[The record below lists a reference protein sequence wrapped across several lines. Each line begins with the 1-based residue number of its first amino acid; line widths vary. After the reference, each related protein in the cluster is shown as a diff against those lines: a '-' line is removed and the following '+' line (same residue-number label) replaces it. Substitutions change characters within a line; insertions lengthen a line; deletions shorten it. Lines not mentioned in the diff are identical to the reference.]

1 MTRAAEGSAS
11 GSGRRIVSIIL
22 PRSPHRRGRR
32 QLVGATV
39 DAVPPRPG
47 ATAAT
52 RGLRSIEAARPGL
65 SARDLRPAAFT
76 FALIDAQIWFLGLWI
91 ASALRVESP
100 ALSASFTL
108 QGDATPFYG
117 LLLCAG
123 SAVLLYTVLAR
134 LLRLHQGRH
143 LVGSFDEL
151 LPLAGLIAAVAAVL
165 TIANVFV
172 PAQIFPRTVPLIAA
186 PIVLVLAGTV
196 RASLRLVSD
205 RGSRHLGDEAARR
218 TLIVGAGE
226 VGRALADSMRRDPS
240 SVWTPVAFLDD
251 DPRKRYLRHAGI
263 GVQGT
268 TAHLAEVAHDLD
280 ADVLVIATTVITGE
294 QVSSLTAEATEL
306 GLCVRIVPPLGE
318 LIDGVSHRDLR
329 AIEPQDLLGRRQVET
344 DLSTI
349 STLLAGKT
357 VLVTGAGG
365 SIGSELCRQ
374 IAGFAPKEL
383 VMLDRDESALHA
395 LLLSMGGT
403 ADLGN
408 ENMELADI
416 RDASRI
422 DAVFARHRP
431 QVVFHAAALKHVNML
446 EKCPDEAYKTNV
458 LGTHNVLE
466 AAHRHGVDHFV
477 NISTDKAADPHNVLG
492 LSKRIAEGLTA
503 RKARSAADGTWLSVR
518 FGNVLATRGSVV
530 HTFIAQI
537 ERGGPVTVTDPGVTR
552 YFMTVSEAVQL
563 VLQAAVVGES
573 GKALVLDMGEP
584 VPIVH
589 LAEQLIEASGK
600 DVEIVYSG
608 LRPGEKLHEVL
619 FASGENS
626 TTTSHPLITG
636 VPVTA
641 VDRQDIPD
649 PTDMTRSTQFLDA
662 MTTVCGSMSTPV
674 ALGA

>member
-1 MTRAAEGSAS
+1 M
-11 GSGRRIVSIIL
+11 SIISSRGL
-22 PRSPHRRGRR
+22 RRRVRRPLLGTVTPESP
-32 QLVGATV
+32 LDV
-39 DAVPPRPG
+39 DASV
-47 ATAAT
+47 AT
-52 RGLRSIEAARPGL
+52 RGRHAIEAALPGL
-65 SARDLRPAAFT
+65 ASRDLRPAAIT

-91 ASALRVESP
+91 ASALRLESP

-108 QGDATPFYG
+108 QGHATPFFG

-134 LLRLHQGRH
+134 PLRLHQGRH
-143 LVGSFDEL
+143 LVGSFEEL
-151 LPLAGLIAAVAAVL
+151 LPLTALIAVVAAVM
-165 TIANVFV
+165 TAANVLV

-196 RASLRLVSD
+196 RAGLRVVAD
-205 RGSRHLGDEAARR
+205 RDARR
-218 TLIVGAGE
+218 LPGGSAQRALIVGAGD

-240 SVWTPVAFLDD
+240 SVWEPVAFLDD
-251 DPRKRYLRHAGI
+251 DPRKRYLRHGGI
-263 GVQGT
+263 SVLGT
-268 TAHLAEVAHDLD
+268 TAQLAEVVHRT
-280 ADVLVIATTVITGE
+280 DVDVVVIATTVISGE
-294 QVSSLTAEATEL
+294 QVAALTAEAKAL
-306 GLCVRIVPPLGE
+306 GLGVRIVPPLGE

-416 RDASRI
+416 RDAGRL

-503 RKARSAADGTWLSVR
+503 RKARAAGDGTWLSVR
-518 FGNVLATRGSVV
+518 FGNVLATRGSVI

-537 ERGGPVTVTDPGVTR
+537 ERGGPVTVTDPDVTR

-600 DVEIVYSG
+600 DVEIVFSG

-619 FASGENS
+619 FAPGENS

-636 VPVTA
+636 VPVAA

-649 PTDMTRSTQFLDA
+649 PEDMKRSTQFMDA
-662 MTTVCGSMSTPV
+662 MTTVCGTMSAPV
-674 ALGA
+674 ALGAGA